1 MAHLPN
7 EIWFQVVG
15 YINSPNTT
23 SECDDPEVCCDDN
36 DCSNTAQQDLINL
49 CLVPEQIRAI
59 AQPLLYSGFVKP
71 KTVSAQFQLLK
82 PDSEWLHK
90 YYQRDQ
96 RSFRAARKETRLERF
111 LRTLISRP
119 DLAVEVKDLRLNKI
133 YEASLLPSCL
143 RQLYQKLPLP
153 STTSSMFVDALKR
166 YRGFDRLDISFRRS
180 WEKSLQDGEEGA
192 EIALLLTLVPT
203 VLEVHLEPDQ
213 PSLGYF
219 VQTLCNTILDPIP
232 QPYVLKTACGMLSKE
247 PAESHSLIRQPT
259 PILSFLT
266 TLTVKSPAMFP
277 VDLRS
282 CVSLLSLPTLTAFTG
297 EFLVGNLFHN
307 EPTQFSKIPSNNLR
321 HLQLEHCKIG
331 WRGLEAF
338 LGTFKALQTLE
349 IDTSFA
355 FNPEHEIPIV
365 RAGFLNALQ
374 GMSGTLAR
382 LVLMMPEYANEV
394 FLDLRTFAK
403 LRYLEIDLDLLTHD
417 GDPPYLHELLPPGIQ
432 SLIIRRIV
440 FHILPHLNTLL
451 STFKDVPEFCDLSV
465 VKVYTMEEE
474 DSCELQEELFLIS
487 ERAGLYH
494 LDFNVEE
501 EPGENSWW
509 WWWGSPPGSDV
520 GSEVVS
526 NGAVSDDDQD
536 SDDDDE

>member
-49 CLVPEQIRAI
+49 CLVSEQIRAI
-59 AQPLLYSGFVKP
+59 AQPLLYSGF
-71 KTVSAQFQLLK
+71 
-82 PDSEWLHK
+82 WLHK

-307 EPTQFSKIPSNNLR
+307 EPTQFSEIPSNNLR

-365 RAGFLNALQ
+365 RTGFLNALQ

-417 GDPPYLHELLPPGIQ
+417 GDPPYLHELLPP
-432 SLIIRRIV
+432 
-440 FHILPHLNTLL
+440 
-451 STFKDVPEFCDLSV
+451 DVPEFCDLSV

-509 WWWGSPPGSDV
+509 WWW
-520 GSEVVS
+520 EVVS

>member
-7 EIWFQVVG
+7 EIWFQVVA

-23 SECDDPEVCCDDN
+23 SECDDPEDCCDDN
-36 DCSNTAQQDLINL
+36 DCSNTAQQDLLNL
-49 CLVPEQIRAI
+49 CLVSKQIRAI

-71 KTVSAQFQLLK
+71 KTISAVFRLLK

-90 YYQRDQ
+90 YFQRDQ
-96 RSFRAARKETRLERF
+96 RSFRTVRNETKLERF
-111 LRTLISRP
+111 LRTLICRP
-119 DLAVEVKDLRLNKI
+119 DLAVEVKDLRFDKI
-133 YEASLLPSCL
+133 YETSSLPSYFQ
-143 RQLYQKLPLP
+143 QLYQKLPLP
-153 STTSSMFVDALKR
+153 STTTSIFVDALKR
-166 YRGFDRLDISFRRS
+166 YGGFDRLDIGFRRS
-180 WEKSLQDGEEGA
+180 WEKSLKDGEEGA

-203 VLEVHLEPDQ
+203 VLVVHLEPFQ
-213 PSLGYF
+213 LSLGYF
-219 VQTLCNTILDPIP
+219 VQTLCNTILDPMP
-232 QPYVLKTACGMLSKE
+232 QPYVLRTACGMLSKE
-247 PAESHSLIRQPT
+247 PAESHSLIRQPA

-266 TLTVKSPAMFP
+266 TLTVRSPATFSI
-277 VDLRS
+277 DIRN

-297 EFLVGNLFHN
+297 ELLVGNLSQD
-307 EPTQFSKIPSNNLR
+307 EPTHFLEVPSNNLR
-321 HLQLEHCKIG
+321 HLQLEHCRIG
-331 WRGLEAF
+331 WRCLEAF
-338 LGTFKALQTLE
+338 LGTFKALQTLK

-355 FNPEHEIPIV
+355 IDPEYWVPIV
-365 RAGFLNALQ
+365 KSGFLKALQ

-394 FLDLRTFAK
+394 FLDLRTFTK

-474 DSCELQEELFLIS
+474 DSCELQEDLFLIS

-494 LDFNVEE
+494 LDFDVGREPVE
-501 EPGENSWW
+501 NNWW
-509 WWWGSPPGSDV
+509 WWWLSPPDSESGSDI
-520 GSEVVS
+520 VS
-526 NGAVSDDDQD
+526 NGAVSDEDQNSDADDG
-536 SDDDDE
+536 